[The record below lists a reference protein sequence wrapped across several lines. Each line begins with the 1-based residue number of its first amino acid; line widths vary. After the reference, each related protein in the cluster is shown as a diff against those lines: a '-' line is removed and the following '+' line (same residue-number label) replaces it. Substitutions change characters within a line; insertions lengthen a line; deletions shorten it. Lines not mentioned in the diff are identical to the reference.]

1 MHEPQVA
8 YENCEY
14 IYYHSPNVTVENN
27 EESSLF
33 EEPVIYP
40 ENIKTQV
47 FKNLP
52 QNIIEL
58 ENNLW
63 TQVKS
68 GKLSVDSKAQDKKI
82 YTEFCV
88 LVAGVTVVAVFKL
101 ISNAKKKKEQDLTQ
115 LYD

>member
-1 MHEPQVA
+1 M
-8 YENCEY
+8 
-14 IYYHSPNVTVENN
+14 
-27 EESSLF
+27 
-33 EEPVIYP
+33 
-40 ENIKTQV
+40 
-47 FKNLP
+47 P

-101 ISNAKKKKEQDLTQ
+101 ISNAKKKKEQDLTK